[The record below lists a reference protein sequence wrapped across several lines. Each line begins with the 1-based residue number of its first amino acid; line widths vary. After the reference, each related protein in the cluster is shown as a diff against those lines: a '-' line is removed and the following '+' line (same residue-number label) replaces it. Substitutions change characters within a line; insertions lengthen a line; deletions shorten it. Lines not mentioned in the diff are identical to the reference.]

1 MRQIVHMD
9 LKSPNVLL
17 HDRNYLV
24 AKIADLGL
32 SRQVAEGSLLT
43 NSGHGVHLLMCELC
57 TSRQLISRLCMLLA
71 VATCGRHAVGDA
83 EY

>member
-1 MRQIVHMD
+1 MD

-32 SRQVAEGSLLT
+32 SRQIAEGSLLT
-43 NSGHGVHLLMCELC
+43 NSGHGVIIRACSEPCPMV
-57 TSRQLISRLCMLLA
+57 ISILHGFA
-71 VATCGRHAVGDA
+71 
-83 EY
+83 